1 LRNNIIEFARKC
13 MSLSLKRYWSLEGK
27 NLASSLPALGSSG
40 NLRTQVY
47 HKSPLRLF
55 SCVSCGTHSF
65 LEKYFIVE
73 NKYTRKLLNLFVTKV
88 NQNMDWY
95 NQDIYRLT
103 CITLSAFVIIHCVSL
118 TNAYSFENVLKSSKN
133 VCENRI
139 KLGSK

>member
-1 LRNNIIEFARKC
+1 MGPVPCKIPLCPPHQPHGF
-13 MSLSLKRYWSLEGK
+13 G
-27 NLASSLPALGSSG
+27 PALGQKFLSG
-40 NLRTQVY
+40 
-47 HKSPLRLF
+47 
-55 SCVSCGTHSF
+55 
-65 LEKYFIVE
+65 YFIVE